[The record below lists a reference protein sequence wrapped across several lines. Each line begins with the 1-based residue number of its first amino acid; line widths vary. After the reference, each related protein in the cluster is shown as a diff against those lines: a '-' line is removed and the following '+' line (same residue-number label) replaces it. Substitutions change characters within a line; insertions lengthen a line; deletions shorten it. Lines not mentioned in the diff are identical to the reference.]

1 MRIMKWIGL
10 GLLAVLVLLL
20 LGTGGVVGWLR
31 TGAGEAWLTAELNG
45 MLASPD
51 QRVTVSGLTGDLPF
65 HWQVAKIDVADRGGA
80 WLVLENAAVDVDAL
94 ALLQGMARIETL
106 SAAKIDVLRP
116 PAPSTEP
123 PPKPAAPST
132 GNPLELPSLPLGVQ
146 LEKLAVARIQL
157 EPPVV
162 GEPVGLALGGKATLV
177 GGRAE
182 AQIDIDRVDG
192 QTGHVALRLDY
203 AGPSRLGLELHFAEP
218 SGALLAR
225 FLPQG
230 GRRPLQLDLGGQG
243 PISGWRGKIDFKAGD
258 DVTLSADLAL
268 GRNVAD
274 TTVALKG
281 QAALAGLLAPE
292 LRDPV
297 GNATGFDLAAG
308 IADAGP
314 IGLDHLNL
322 TLGAGTIQATGRF
335 DPKGSA
341 ITARI
346 EADVDPAPLQ
356 ALAQANL
363 GGHVHLVATAGGTVQ
378 APSASVTV
386 DGQKL
391 VMNDLAIATLATKL
405 DAVPLPDQRFHV
417 TTDGKLDGL
426 TSGGVAP
433 PAGLNDSASWS
444 IDLAATR
451 DGSKIEVKQAK
462 ISGGG
467 VDVDAS
473 GTVEGQKLAGHVRL
487 AAQDL
492 KAFAGMA
499 GTALEGRMQI
509 DADATSPDGQSAEIK
524 LTGKLDNFRSGIAQ
538 ADALLGRSVTLAADA
553 KRSGDQKLDLSSL
566 KLGGADLTVTG
577 NGSLD
582 PKGQALQGHVVAD
595 IASLE
600 PLGPSIGAKLG
611 GKVSL
616 TADAKGTLKDP
627 GAEIS
632 LVATDLVEDAT
643 KLDRLAVTASVPSL
657 AAKQAKVTVKLAA
670 DKTEA
675 SLAATVAQ
683 PDPNTIKLDGLKID
697 GPSTTLTGSLALD
710 LRSKLVAGGLDGK
723 FDDLS
728 AWGPLTGQHLAGQ
741 LSLSAKLTD
750 KGGQGVDATVEG
762 NKLGFGD
769 GQSLQHIRLA
779 AKLTDLLGVPRGTI
793 DLDAAKLAAGAAA
806 IDTLKLQAEAKRPG
820 VFDFTAKTAG
830 RAQDKPFTVALGGQ
844 AQLGRDQKLL
854 LSSLDGKFADLPFK
868 LDQTL
873 TATRK
878 GDGGALDNLAL
889 SLGGGKITGHVATDG
904 KKASLALMGSKLPL
918 GSFARLGGQPSI
930 AGTLGFDVALD
941 GPLAGPRGRVVVTIP
956 DLQIAAESQPKVP
969 PLALVTSAEIA
980 PDTIAFKGRIDG
992 VKAAAALGF
1001 SGAVPIAFTP
1011 GGGVALRQNG
1021 PLQGKLEGEG
1031 RLEALG
1037 ELIPIGEDRA
1047 GGKITIDLSL
1057 GGTPA
1062 SPQAGGHLLL
1072 QDGRYDNTV
1081 SGMTLRKMEV
1091 ELDGDQQAFV
1101 LHRFEAGD
1109 GGEGKLAVEGKV
1121 DLAGAAG
1128 PSIDMTTT
1136 LTHFTAARTDE
1147 ATATLEGKI
1156 LINGSL
1162 AGPTVKADIT
1172 MPKAEI
1178 NIPDQM
1184 PSSVPQLD
1192 VRRIDSSKPAPPPK
1206 PAAPPAPA
1214 AVATLEIHFHDP
1226 GQTFVRGRGLTSEWR
1241 GDLDITGTSA
1251 DPRIVGEF
1259 DNVNGTFDIL
1269 GKSFVLEHGTLR
1281 FGGGPLPQLDILAQ
1295 VQAADI
1301 TAEILVQGSPTR
1313 PALTLTS
1320 VPTLPQDEVLS
1331 RIMFGSGVG
1340 QITPAQGLQL
1350 AQAAATLAGGGPSM
1364 LDRLR
1369 NATGL
1374 DRLSVGSDP
1383 TQTGSGVTGT
1393 TISGGKY
1400 VAPGV
1405 FVGVDQGVS
1414 GTSTKAKVEIEIT
1427 PNITANATAAAGAE
1441 GSSVGVQYKL
1451 DY

>member
-31 TGAGEAWLTAELNG
+31 TSAGEAWLTAELND
-45 MLASPD
+45 MLAAPD
-51 QRVTVSGLTGDLPF
+51 QRVTLTGLTGDVPF
-65 HWQVAKIDVADRGGA
+65 HWKAAKIELADKGGD

-94 ALLQGMARIETL
+94 ALLQGMARIEQL

-123 PPKPAAPST
+123 AKPAAPST
-132 GNPLELPSLPLGVQ
+132 GDPLAVPSLPLGIQ
-146 LEKLAVARIQL
+146 LEKLAVAQIQL

-162 GEPVGLALGGKATLV
+162 GEPVGLALGGKATLL
-177 GGRAE
+177 GGKVE
-182 AQIDIDRVDG
+182 AQVDIDRVDG
-192 QTGHVALRLDY
+192 QTGHVALRVDY

-230 GRRPLQLDLGGQG
+230 GRRPLKLDLGGQG

-258 DVTLSADLAL
+258 DVGLSADVAL
-268 GRNVAD
+268 GRNTAD

-281 QAALAGLLAPE
+281 QAALAALLTPE
-292 LRDPV
+292 LRDAV

-322 TLGAGTIQATGRF
+322 TLAPGTIQATGRF

-341 ITARI
+341 VTARI
-346 EADVDPAPLQ
+346 EADIDPAPLQ
-356 ALAQANL
+356 ALAQATAL
-363 GGHVHLVATAGGTVQ
+363 GGHVHLLATAGGTIQ
-378 APSASVTV
+378 APSANVTI

-391 VMNDLAIATLATKL
+391 VMNDLAIATLTTRLTA
-405 DAVPLPDQRFHV
+405 DPLPDQRFHV

-426 TSGGVAP
+426 TSGGAPP
-433 PAGLNDSASWS
+433 PAGADSANWS
-444 IDLAATR
+444 VDLAATR

-462 ISGGG
+462 VSGGG
-467 VDVDAS
+467 IDVDAS

-499 GTALEGRMQI
+499 GTPLEGRMQI
-509 DADATSPDGQSAEIK
+509 DADASSPDSQSAEVK
-524 LTGKLDNFRSGIAQ
+524 LTAKLDNFRSGVAQ

-553 KRSGDQKLDLSSL
+553 KRGSDQKLDLSSL
-566 KLGGADLTVTG
+566 KLNGADLVVTG
-577 NGSLD
+577 NGGLD
-582 PKGQALQGHVVAD
+582 PNGQALQGHVVVD

-611 GKVSL
+611 GKVAL

-627 GAEIS
+627 GAEIQ
-632 LVATDLVEDAT
+632 LTATDLVEDAT
-643 KLDRLAVTASVPSL
+643 KLDKLAVTVSAPSV
-657 AAKQAKVTVKLAA
+657 AAKAAKVTVKLAA
-670 DKTEA
+670 AKIEA
-675 SLAATVAQ
+675 ALAANVAQ
-683 PDPNTIKLDGLKID
+683 PDPNTIKIDALKID
-697 GPSTTLTGSLALD
+697 GPSTSLTGAVAVD
-710 LRSKLVAGGLDGK
+710 LRSKLASGTLDGK
-723 FDDLS
+723 FDDLA
-728 AWGPLTGQHLAGQ
+728 AWAPLTGQPLAGQ
-741 LSLSAKLTD
+741 VALSAKLTD

-769 GQSLQHIRLA
+769 GQSLQHIKLA
-779 AKLTDLLGVPRGTI
+779 AKLTDLLGVPKGTI
-793 DLDAAKLAAGAAA
+793 DLEAAKLAAGAATV
-806 IDTLKLQAEAKRPG
+806 DTLKLQAEARKPG
-820 VFDFTAKTAG
+820 AFDFTAKTAG
-830 RAQDKPFTVALGGQ
+830 KAQDKPFTLALGGQ

-878 GDGGALDNLAL
+878 GEGGALDNLAL
-889 SLGGGKITGHVATDG
+889 SVGGGKITGHVATDG
-904 KKASLALMGSKLPL
+904 KKATLALLGAKLPL
-918 GSFARLGGQPSI
+918 GTFAKLGGQPSI
-930 AGTLGFDVALD
+930 AGTLGFDVSLD

-956 DLQIAAESQPKVP
+956 DLQIAAESQPKMP
-969 PLALVTSAEIA
+969 PLALVTSADIA
-980 PDTIAFKGRIDG
+980 PDTVAFKGRIDG
-992 VKAAAALGF
+992 YKAAAALGF
-1001 SGAVPIAFTP
+1001 YGAVPIAFAP
-1011 GGGVALRQNG
+1011 GGSVALRQNG

-1031 RLEALG
+1031 RLEALS

-1101 LHRFEAGD
+1101 LHRFDAGD
-1109 GGEGKLAVEGKV
+1109 GGDGKLAVEGKV

-1147 ATATLEGKI
+1147 ATATLDGKI
-1156 LINGSL
+1156 AITGKL
-1162 AGPTVKADIT
+1162 AGPTVKAEIT
-1172 MPKAEI
+1172 MPTAEI
-1178 NIPDQM
+1178 NIPDSM
-1184 PSSVPQLD
+1184 PASVPALD
-1192 VRRIDSSKPAPPPK
+1192 VRRIDSSRPAPPPK
-1206 PAAPPAPA
+1206 PATPPAPA
-1214 AVATLEIHFHDP
+1214 AVATLDIHFHDP

-1251 DPRIVGEF
+1251 DPRIIGEF

-1414 GTSTKAKVEIEIT
+1414 GTSTKAKVEVEIT

-1441 GSSVGVQYKL
+1441 GSSVGIQYKL